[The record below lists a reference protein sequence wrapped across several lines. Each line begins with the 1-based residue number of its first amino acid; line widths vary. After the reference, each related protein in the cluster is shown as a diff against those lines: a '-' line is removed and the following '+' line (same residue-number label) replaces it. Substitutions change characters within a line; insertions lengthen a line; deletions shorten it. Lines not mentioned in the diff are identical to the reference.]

1 MSNKGEITE
10 SDFYIEFSY
19 KDNNTFRRI
28 NNLINYVRREKKAER
43 LNGDDINVMDF
54 YTNEELEYFWW
65 PTDAE
70 NKEFWEK
77 YYSIP
82 KEQWECDI
90 GLKINWDLESVLDAI
105 SNGEYE
111 ILGCRIIKANVARIY
126 FDPWAYPY
134 GGNSALVELIKPFTI
149 KIIKIEG

>member
-1 MSNKGEITE
+1 MINKWEITE

-54 YTNEELEYFWW
+54 YTNEELEHFQW

-70 NKEFWEK
+70 NKEF
-77 YYSIP
+77 
-82 KEQWECDI
+82 
-90 GLKINWDLESVLDAI
+90 
-105 SNGEYE
+105 
-111 ILGCRIIKANVARIY
+111 
-126 FDPWAYPY
+126 
-134 GGNSALVELIKPFTI
+134 
-149 KIIKIEG
+149 

>member
-1 MSNKGEITE
+1 MINKWEITE

-54 YTNEELEYFWW
+54 YNNEELEHFQW

-70 NKEFWEK
+70 NKEF
-77 YYSIP
+77 
-82 KEQWECDI
+82 
-90 GLKINWDLESVLDAI
+90 
-105 SNGEYE
+105 
-111 ILGCRIIKANVARIY
+111 
-126 FDPWAYPY
+126 
-134 GGNSALVELIKPFTI
+134 
-149 KIIKIEG
+149 